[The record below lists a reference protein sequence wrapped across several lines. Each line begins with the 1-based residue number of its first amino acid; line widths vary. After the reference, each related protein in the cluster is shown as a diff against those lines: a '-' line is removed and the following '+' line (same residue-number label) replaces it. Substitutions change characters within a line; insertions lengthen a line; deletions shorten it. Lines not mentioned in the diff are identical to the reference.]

1 MNWKKALAAGTLAVA
16 AVTMIA
22 GCGGNTDKQAAQKLP
37 DKIVIGLDD
46 NFPPMGFRDDSG
58 QLVGFDIDLAQE
70 ASKRLGIPVEFKP
83 IDWDSKE
90 AALKS
95 KQVDMLWNGLTITD
109 ERSQQIAFSK
119 PYMNNA
125 QLLVVRA
132 DSPVSD
138 RAGLAGKVIGTQE
151 GSSSIDALEKNAEFK
166 DSLAEVKKYGDFV
179 NAFMDLEIGRT
190 DGILVDS
197 VVGRY
202 YMAKKPGKFK
212 VIDDKMG
219 DARRALDWEA
229 QWACALDPE
238 TAKAIRDDRSPE
250 HDDTCS
256 MCGKF
261 CAVRSMNK
269 ALSGEYIDIL

>member
-1 MNWKKALAAGTLAVA
+1 MTMKKLTAVLAASLAAGLLLTACGKKDEAAPEATASAPVA
-16 AVTMIA
+16 AS
-22 GCGGNTDKQAAQKLP
+22 
-37 DKIVIGLDD
+37 KIVIGLDD

-132 DSPVSD
+132 DSPIND

-197 VVGRY
+197 VAEVVYLRQSEIETAPTVGNEES
-202 YMAKKPGKFK
+202 AKFIQGVCNKNGELLIL
-212 VIDDKMG
+212 VELDKMMSEEEWSE
-219 DARRALDWEA
+219 LDG
-229 QWACALDPE
+229 
-238 TAKAIRDDRSPE
+238 I
-250 HDDTCS
+250 
-256 MCGKF
+256 
-261 CAVRSMNK
+261 
-269 ALSGEYIDIL
+269 